1 VKKLGLIAWACAATI
16 FAVWAGF
23 SSSKGRT
30 QVLLRSV
37 PTGQETLYIRNLD
50 QEDISDRTILRDIP
64 AWERAVNV
72 DFASYWHTAHFKLVF
87 IGRKPAP
94 TGSMSA
100 VFVKKGP
107 VRGALAY
114 HTVGGNAPAITV
126 YAGTGKY
133 YGYDNSVSFTHE
145 LFELAADPVTSYLN
159 IGYPSD
165 YVWLE
170 HQDGSLKQT
179 YSSAIAWFNEV
190 CDPVEADS
198 YLIGKTRISD
208 FITPAWFSDGV
219 GQRFDFLGLTQQPL
233 WIRPGGYAVFYG
245 PQGFDE
251 VTNFRTGHPEDR
263 GFYVGDG
270 DSRRSEH

>member
-1 VKKLGLIAWACAATI
+1 MKKLALLAWACAATI
-16 FAVWAGF
+16 FAVIAGA
-23 SSSKGRT
+23 SSPVTTVKT
-30 QVLLRSV
+30 VLKPVSV
-37 PTGQETLYIRNLD
+37 GQETLYIRNFD
-50 QEDISDRTILRDIP
+50 QEDVSDAWVVKNIP
-64 AWERAVNV
+64 AWEIAVNR
-72 DFASYWHTAHFKLVF
+72 DFASYWHTTRFHLVF
-87 IGRKPAP
+87 IGRHEAP

-107 VRGALAY
+107 IKGALAY

-165 YVWLE
+165 YVWL
-170 HQDGSLKQT
+170 QKPSGDLKQT
-179 YSSAIAWFNEV
+179 YSSAIGWFSEA

-208 FITPAWFSDGV
+208 FVSPAWFNDGI
-219 GQRFDFLGLTQQPL
+219 GQRFDFMGLAQQPY

-245 PQGFDE
+245 PQGFSQI
-251 VTNFRTGHPEDR
+251 TNFRKGHPEDR
-263 GFYVGDG
+263 GFYVSDRQTH
-270 DSRRSEH
+270 D